1 VVASA
6 QVKDF
11 ESYLDEDHRMEV
23 YGFVGDSKELV
34 QALIGLGPERTD
46 SNFSEVV
53 RDTAAEAL

>member
-1 VVASA
+1 
-6 QVKDF
+6 
-11 ESYLDEDHRMEV
+11 MEV